1 MDTILVLAHRIPYP
15 PDKGDKIR
23 TYHVIRHLAA
33 RYRVHL
39 GCFVDDPNDWRH
51 AETLRGLCADT
62 YFAPIGAGRMA
73 LAALTALH
81 RKRALSIAAYDH
93 PGMAAWVRG
102 AVNRHRPA
110 GIYAVSSAM
119 AQFVHGLPGN
129 AVPTVIDFVDMDAD
143 KWRLRAAQ
151 ARWPQSWVFRREAAC
166 ILDHD
171 RAASRRFDH
180 CLFVSQSEAD
190 KFCSAVPDA
199 ADKVRCMPNGIDGA
213 YFTPQ
218 STYPDPF
225 AGAPTL
231 VFTGTMGYWPNQD
244 AVSWFATDVLPVLRR
259 DMPTLGFAVVGRAPG
274 RAVRRL
280 ARREG
285 VRIVGAVSD
294 VRPYLAHALA
304 VVAPLRH
311 SPGVA
316 NKILEG
322 MAMAKPVVATSQAL
336 AGLPLRPGEDVLL
349 ANSAVDFRR
358 ALAPYYADPAPSTD
372 LGERARSRVL
382 RDFAWSAALTGLDE
396 LFSEKMEGH
405 TSNDG
410 VLMVH

>member
-1 MDTILVLAHRIPYP
+1 MDDVLVLAHRIPYP

-23 TYHVIRHLAA
+23 TYHVIRHLAQ

-51 AETLRGLCADT
+51 AEALRDLCADT
-62 YFAPIGAGRMA
+62 YFAPVGTGRVA
-73 LAALTALH
+73 LAAVTALH
-81 RKRALSIAAYDH
+81 RNMALSIAAYGH
-93 PGMAAWVRG
+93 SGMAAWVQG
-102 AVNRHRPA
+102 IVNRRQPV

-119 AQFVHGLPGN
+119 AQFVKGINGIRC
-129 AVPTVIDFVDMDAD
+129 PTVIDFVDVDSD

-151 ARWPQSWVFRREAAC
+151 AHWPLSWIFRREATRV
-166 ILDHD
+166 LDHD

-180 CLFVSQSEAD
+180 CLFVSRSEAD
-190 KFCSAVPDA
+190 KFCSAAPDA
-199 ADKVRCMPNGIDGA
+199 AAKVECLPNGIDGA
-213 YFTPQ
+213 YFSPHGV
-218 STYPDPF
+218 YPDPY

-244 AVSWFATDVLPVLRR
+244 AVSWFVTDVLPVLRQ
-259 DMPTLGFAVVGRAPG
+259 DMPSLGFAVVGRAPG

-285 VRIVGAVSD
+285 VRIVGSVPD

-322 MAMAKPVVATSQAL
+322 MAMAKPVIATNEAL
-336 AGLPLRPGEDVLL
+336 AGLPMRPGEDLL
-349 ANSAVDFRR
+349 VANSAADFCRT
-358 ALAPYYADPAPSTD
+358 LAPYYANPTATTE
-372 LGERARSRVL
+372 LGERARARVL
-382 RDFAWSAALTGLDE
+382 RDFSWPVLLAGLDGLINE
-396 LFSEKMEGH
+396 RTKNH
-405 TSNDG
+405 ASNGD
-410 VLMVH
+410 VLMVR